1 MIDDPGSLSLA
12 EGWGDPEGE
21 GSREK
26 GLWFHVRGSEK
37 LVCAVLSE
45 VPVTF
50 RGHWVERHFYLCRAS
65 CPCGGREDKSDPRWA
80 FSVLE
85 LGGRRVGQVEV
96 GWQTARDLLNLA
108 NRAGGLRGLV
118 VRFWKENGHRFG
130 RLCVAPADAVMNP
143 NELPEA
149 SDVEGSILGSFG
161 REQVPIA
168 LQGAFRR

>member
-1 MIDDPGSLSLA
+1 MADDPGSLSLA
-12 EGWGDPEGE
+12 AGWGDPEGE
-21 GSREK
+21 GQREK

-37 LVCAVLSE
+37 LVVAILSE
-45 VPVTF
+45 EPVTF
-50 RGHWVERHFYLCRAS
+50 RGHWVERKFYLCRAS
-65 CPCGGREDKSDPRWA
+65 CPCGGRQDKSDPRWA

-85 LGGRRVGQVEV
+85 LGGRRVGQIEV

-118 VRFWKENGHRFG
+118 VKLWKENGHKFG
-130 RLCVAPADAVMNP
+130 RVCCMPADAVINS

-161 REQVPIA
+161 SAQ
-168 LQGAFRR
+168 LTNTFQGAFRR